1 MLTSEER
8 VRALLNNIKSWSWD
22 IYPKFTIDREDAEA
36 LREYFRNDPRMKG
49 AFHAEKE

>member
-36 LREYFRNDPRMKG
+36 LRECSRNDPRMKG